1 MYTDPNYLTTEI
13 WEGIAL
19 TLRLIWILF
28 ILIFFFVV
36 NFLTAHA
43 LIPSLLS
50 TKSIPENAAKLRPIL
65 YFVALIFFVAFIAT
79 FYMTLDSNG
88 IITQLFYDRKW
99 I

>member
-13 WEGIAL
+13 WDGIDL

-28 ILIFFFVV
+28 VLIFFFVV

-43 LIPSLLS
+43 LIPSLLT
-50 TKSIPENAAKLRPIL
+50 TKSIPEKAAKLRPIL
-65 YFVALIFFVAFIAT
+65 YFVAMIFFIAFIFT
-79 FYMTLDSNG
+79 FYVTLDSNS
-88 IITQLFYDRKW
+88 IIAKFYGRFW

>member
-13 WEGIAL
+13 WDGIAL

-50 TKSIPENAAKLRPIL
+50 TKSIPAKSPKLRPIL
-65 YFVALIFFVAFIAT
+65 YLVALIFFVAFVAT
-79 FYMTLDSNG
+79 FYITLDSNG